1 MAAGI
6 TAEEN
11 PVEKIP
17 VTNNT
22 AMPIY
27 VGSSMV
33 PAGETRHFDIDQ
45 VPLHLRPQKAEPVE
59 IAPAVSGLL
68 VALLE
73 KSVPSIKEE
82 FHVLTLEELEQLGE
96 LEQFGQARKSL
107 LSALADEILKRD
119 SDAAFASLLGSDEA
133 EIIANLPVLEASAL
147 IRLSEL
153 EAEGQNREAVVSA
166 IAAEQLKRAG

>member
-1 MAAGI
+1 M
-6 TAEEN
+6 
-11 PVEKIP
+11 EKIP
-17 VTNNT
+17 VTNDT

-68 VALLE
+68 AALLE
-73 KSVPSIKEE
+73 KSVPGIKEE
-82 FHVLTLEELEQLGE
+82 FHALTLEELEQLGE

-119 SDAAFASLLGSDEA
+119 GDAAFVSLLGSEVDEVL
-133 EIIANLPVLEASAL
+133 ANLPVLEDSAL
-147 IRLSEL
+147 VRLAEL
-153 EAEGQNREAVVSA
+153 EAEGQNREVVVSA
-166 IAAEQLKRAG
+166 IAAEQIKRAG